1 MRCAANQPFL
11 REAHI
16 EQKSPR
22 PRPPGQC
29 LTTRDC
35 PYLAQCTELSGITG
49 SATTPQC
56 PLSIRVPRLVTDVAS
71 SKQPRLRSDKPLP
84 PTRRAA
90 AIGAGCPVLCC
101 AVLCCAVLCRQA
113 MHHCRR
119 CCARLLAPNCE
130 QCAQDQP
137 SPVSQ
142 RSSRRAV
149 CSLLQR
155 HPIGR
160 GAIVHRSAE
169 FIPLYPLKPM
179 QVRLSWCTLVECL
192 RLTISPTPHLH

>member
-35 PYLAQCTELSGITG
+35 PYLAQCTELPGITG
-49 SATTPQC
+49 SDTTPQC

-101 AVLCCAVLCRQA
+101 AVLCCAVLCCA
-113 MHHCRR
+113 GRR
-119 CCARLLAPNCE
+119 CITAGDAVPAFWHQTVSNALKINHLRSVRDLHEEQFVHYCNATPLAGEQLCTGQPN
-130 QCAQDQP
+130 
-137 SPVSQ
+137 
-142 RSSRRAV
+142 SSR
-149 CSLLQR
+149 C
-155 HPIGR
+155 
-160 GAIVHRSAE
+160 
-169 FIPLYPLKPM
+169 IP
-179 QVRLSWCTLVECL
+179 
-192 RLTISPTPHLH
+192 